1 MIWMRCLGMIDIM
14 LFKPIQKLFKLAMKN
29 KVTID
34 IARHNKFAA
43 SLVSWLKKIWFTYKN
58 TG

>member
-1 MIWMRCLGMIDIM
+1 MHCLAIIDIM
-14 LFKPIQKLFKLAMKN
+14 LFKPIQKLFKLVMKK

-34 IARHNKFAA
+34 IARHNEFAA
-43 SLVSWLKKIWFTYKN
+43 SLVSRLKKIWFTYKN